1 MTASVFDQHDRAI
14 RERIR
19 DMKPT
24 ERVPYIR
31 DAIINGDKATVDA
44 VLAGPSFTS
53 GLSDRDLE
61 VVKILAAAKAGA

>member
-1 MTASVFDQHDRAI
+1 
-14 RERIR
+14 
-19 DMKPT
+19 MKPT